1 MRAFLI
7 SILLFNLAVMTSVFS
22 LPARA
27 EITQVDVVY
36 PKTNQSH
43 QILQLTGT
51 VEARQNAELSTQQSG
66 LVAALY
72 VEAGDKVAKGDK
84 LLTLDDTLARLSL
97 AEAKASVEAGRVAQA
112 EAERLYKE
120 VLALSKQKV
129 VAETLIGERKAGVA
143 SAKAELAMRKASLA
157 LQQEVVNRHSLYAPF
172 AGVIASRNADLG
184 EWVSQQTRVFN
195 LVQQQELRLN
205 LAIPQEYY
213 GQLIDRE
220 KVAVTV
226 TPDFADAAAIEAHL
240 SRLVA
245 VANNQSRTLTAH
257 VDLPAS
263 ANLVAGM
270 SAEAEIKLP
279 QSKENLVWLPK
290 SAIKQHPD
298 GGASIF
304 AVVDNKAKRFLVKVV
319 RQQGEKVAVSGAPAN
334 QALVRSGI
342 ELMREGHELKINSV
356 QGQPL

>member
-1 MRAFLI
+1 MRVFLI
-7 SILLFNLAVMTSVFS
+7 SVLLFSQALMITLLS

-27 EITQVDVVY
+27 EVTQVDVVY
-36 PKTNQSH
+36 PETSQSH
-43 QILQLTGT
+43 GVLQLTGT

-72 VEAGDKVAKGDK
+72 VEVGDKVAKGTK

-97 AEAKASVEAGRVAQA
+97 AEVKASLAAARVAQT
-112 EAERLYKE
+112 EAERLYNE

-129 VAETLIGERKAGVA
+129 VAKTLIGERKAGVA
-143 SAKAELAMRKASLA
+143 SAKAELALRQASLA
-157 LQQEVVNRHSLYAPF
+157 MQQEVVSRHTLYAPF
-172 AGVIASRNADLG
+172 AGVIATRNADLG

-195 LVQQQELRLN
+195 LVQQQGLRLN

-213 GQLIDRE
+213 GQLVNQE
-220 KVAVTV
+220 KVQVTV
-226 TPDFADAAAIEAHL
+226 TPDFADAAAIEAYL

-245 VANNQSRTLTAH
+245 VSNNQSRTLTAH
-257 VDLPAS
+257 IDLADDV
-263 ANLVAGM
+263 NLVAGM
-270 SAEAEIKLP
+270 SAKAEIKLP
-279 QSKENLVWLPK
+279 QSRQNLLWLPK

-304 AVVDNKAKRFLVKVV
+304 AVVNNKAKRFLIKVV
-319 RQQGEKVAVSGAPAN
+319 REQDGKVAVSGAPQN
-334 QALVRSGI
+334 QALVMSGI
-342 ELMREGHELKINSV
+342 ELMREGHELKINAV

>member
-7 SILLFNLAVMTSVFS
+7 SMLLFSQALMITMFS

-27 EITQVDVVY
+27 EVTPVDVVY
-36 PKTNQSH
+36 PETSQSH

-66 LVAALY
+66 LIAALY
-72 VEAGDKVAKGDK
+72 VEVGDNVAKGDK

-97 AEAKASVEAGRVAQA
+97 AEAKASVEAARVAQA

-143 SAKAELAMRKASLA
+143 SAKAELAMRRASLE
-157 LQQEVVNRHSLYAPF
+157 LQQEVVSRHSLYAPF

-213 GQLIDRE
+213 GQLAGRE

-226 TPDFADAAAIEAHL
+226 TPDFANAPAIEASL

-245 VANNQSRTLTAH
+245 VSNNQSRTLTAH
-257 VDLPAS
+257 VDLPAD
-263 ANLVAGM
+263 AKLVAGM
-270 SAEAEIKLP
+270 SAKAEIKLP
-279 QSKENLVWLPK
+279 QSRENLVWLPK

-334 QALVRSGI
+334 QALVMSGI